1 MNQELP
7 DVKLHFKRQRNQRSN
22 CQHPSNDRKSKRIS
36 KTIYFCFIDYVKAFD
51 GVDHNKLE
59 NSSDHL
65 ATATAKSLQ
74 LCPTLYNPID
84 GSPPGSPGP
93 GILQARTLEWVAV
106 AFSNA

>member
-74 LCPTLYNPID
+74 SCPTLYDPID
-84 GSPPGSPGP
+84 GSPPGCPVP
-93 GILQARTLEWVAV
+93 RILQARTLE
-106 AFSNA
+106 